1 MYQFKDGDRV
11 CFFGDSITHAGFFIR
26 RIYDY
31 YRNTLGVKLEM
42 YNSGVSGNHAFHA
55 IARMEKSLLNF
66 EPTHVVMNFGMNDCG
81 MWLYD
86 GRKVDD
92 ECIRQRREQIDGCLK
107 NLKTIADTLTEK
119 GINVVFCAPTIYDEL
134 TESDNFCLEGH
145 QAGLKEFGDRVKVL
159 AENYGGNVIDFNKPM
174 LALNKKLFKE
184 GKTLINDDRI
194 HPSLCGHE
202 FMAQIFLKEQGFEI
216 SLAET
221 LEELEEIANK
231 PYDEWE
237 TRRFDLEQESKA
249 SEWVDL
255 CMFHNLTEEEIL
267 KKLPDLLSQEKNPFI
282 INSCNNYIEKRHMRP
297 AWREELIIHTK
308 TALKG

>member
-1 MYQFKDGDRV
+1 MHQFKDGDRV
-11 CFFGDSITHAGFFIR
+11 CFFGDSITHAGYFIR
-26 RIYDY
+26 RVYDY

-42 YNSGVSGNHAFHA
+42 YNCGVSGNHAFHA

-66 EPTHVVMNFGMNDCG
+66 EPTHVVVNFGMNDCG

-119 GINVVFCAPTIYDEL
+119 GINVIFCVPTIYDEL
-134 TESDNFCLEGH
+134 TESDSFCLEGH

-174 LALNKKLFKE
+174 LELNKKLFKE

-202 FMAQIFLKEQGFEI
+202 FMAQIFLKEQGFDI
-216 SLAET
+216 KLAES

-255 CMFHNLTEEEIL
+255 CMFYNLTEEEIL
-267 KKLPDLLSQEKNPFI
+267 EKLPEFI
-282 INSCNNYIEKRHMRP
+282 KKETNQYVIGCCNNYIEKRHLRP
-297 AWREELIIHTK
+297 TLYKELLEYTK
-308 TALKG
+308 SILKG

>member
-42 YNSGVSGNHAFHA
+42 YNCGVSGNHAFHA

-66 EPTHVVMNFGMNDCG
+66 EPTHVVVNFGMNDCG

-107 NLKTIADTLTEK
+107 NLKTIADTLTQK
-119 GINVVFCAPTIYDEL
+119 GIEVIFCVPTIYDEL
-134 TESDNFCLEGH
+134 TEAETFCAEGH
-145 QAGLKEFGDRVKVL
+145 QAGLKECGDRIKVL

-184 GKTLINDDRI
+184 GKTLINPDRV
-194 HPSLCGHE
+194 HPSKAGQE

-255 CMFHNLTEEEIL
+255 CMFYDLSEEEIL
-267 KKLPDLLSQEKNPFI
+267 KKLPDFIKEEKNPFVI
-282 INSCNNYIEKRHMRP
+282 DSCNNYIEKRHMRP
-297 AWREELIIHTK
+297 ALYKELVDYVK
-308 TALKG
+308 SALKG

>member
-26 RIYDY
+26 RVYDY
-31 YRNTLGVKLEM
+31 YRNTLNVKLEM
-42 YNSGVSGNHAFHA
+42 YNCGVAGNHAFHA

-81 MWLYD
+81 VWLYD

-92 ECIRQRREQIDGCLK
+92 ECIRQRREQGDKCIK
-107 NLKTIADTLTEK
+107 NLKTIADTLTQK
-119 GINVVFCAPTIYDEL
+119 GIEVIFCVPSIYDEL
-134 TESDNFCLEGH
+134 TESETFCAEGH
-145 QAGLKEFGDRVKVL
+145 QAGLKECGDRIKVL

-184 GKTLINDDRI
+184 GKTLINPDRV
-194 HPSLCGHE
+194 HPSKAGQE

-216 SLAET
+216 SLVET

-255 CMFHNLTEEEIL
+255 CMFYDLSEEEIL
-267 KKLPDLLSQEKNPFI
+267 KKLPDFIKEEKNPFI

-297 AWREELIIHTK
+297 ALYKELVDYVK
-308 TALKG
+308 SALKG

>member
-11 CFFGDSITHAGFFIR
+11 CFFGDSITHAGHFIR

-42 YNSGVSGNHAFHA
+42 YNCGVSGNHTFHA

-119 GINVVFCAPTIYDEL
+119 GINVIFCAPTIYDEL
-134 TESDNFCLEGH
+134 TESETFCSEGH
-145 QAGLKEFGDRVKVL
+145 QAGLKECGDRIKVL
-159 AENYGGNVIDFNKPM
+159 AENYGGNVIDYNKPM

-184 GKTLINDDRI
+184 GKTLINEDRV
-194 HPSLCGHE
+194 HPTPVGHE
-202 FMAQIFLKEQGFEI
+202 LMAQIFLKEQGFEI

-221 LEELEEIANK
+221 FEELENLANS

-237 TRRFDLEQESKA
+237 EKRFEAEQSFKCCD
-249 SEWVDL
+249 WVDL
-255 CMFHNLTEEEIL
+255 CMFYDLTEEEIL
-267 KKLPDLLSQEKNPFI
+267 KKLPDFIKQEKNPFVI
-282 INSCNNYIEKRHMRP
+282 DSCNNYIEKRHMRP
-297 AWREELIIHTK
+297 ALQKELITHTK
-308 TALKG
+308 SALKG

>member
-11 CFFGDSITHAGFFIR
+11 CFFGDSITHAGFYIR

-42 YNSGVSGNHAFHA
+42 YNCGVSGNHAFHA

-66 EPTHVVMNFGMNDCG
+66 EPTHVVVNLGMNDCG
-81 MWLYD
+81 MWLRD
-86 GRKVDD
+86 GRRADD
-92 ECIRQRREQIDGCLK
+92 ECIKERRMLVDNCLK
-107 NLKTIADTLTEK
+107 NLKIIADRLKEE
-119 GINVVFCAPTIYDEL
+119 GIEVIFCVPSIYDEL
-134 TESDNFCLEGH
+134 AESESFCLEGH
-145 QAGLKEFGDRVKVL
+145 QAVLKEFGDRVKVL
-159 AENYGGNVIDFNKPM
+159 AENYGGNVIDYNKPM
-174 LALNKKLFKE
+174 LELNKKLFKE

-202 FMAQIFLKEQGFEI
+202 FMAQVFLKEQGFDI
-216 SLAET
+216 KLAET

-267 KKLPDLLSQEKNPFI
+267 KKLPDLLSQEKNPFV

-297 AWREELIIHTK
+297 ALYKELVDYVK
-308 TALKG
+308 SALKG